1 MLIELYFLCVI
12 MNEHKQVNIKI
23 DDDFVISV
31 DEGLEEIIKNFFHWE
46 IDTCNCCIDYKG
58 SVWIEFCDFNDWK
71 QFLQL
76 VLRNNIAVKGS
87 SNRKTLWDFLQEKA
101 DVKLVYDEELME
113 DPNNEDAVIG
123 TGVLVICVG
132 LMFPKESL
140 DDFKELFFDVFLP
153 E

>member
-1 MLIELYFLCVI
+1 MA
-12 MNEHKQVNIKI
+12 EHKQVEIEI
-23 DDDFVISV
+23 DEDFTILV
-31 DEGLEEIIKNFFHWE
+31 DEGLEDIIKNFFHWE
-46 IDTCNCCIDYKG
+46 IDTCNSCIDYKG

-76 VLRNNIAVKGS
+76 ALRNNIAVKGS
-87 SNRKTLWDFLQEKA
+87 DSERFTLWDFLQEKA
-101 DVKLVYDEELME
+101 QVKLVYDEELME
-113 DPNNEDAVIG
+113 DPNNEDEVIG

-140 DDFKELFFDVFLP
+140 DEFKELFFEVLEP